1 MIKKNILL
9 IVVIFV
15 VLLILINQI
24 INLKKTILQKQ
35 NELNISLK
43 KNEQLSNLVKN
54 EIDTNPKEIR
64 DILKNYLENLEV
76 KDSIKNNISLEKI
89 KNSNW
94 EKRNLSEF
102 IPDNIPIKEEYS
114 ISQHFTQLHT
124 GLDFASPHG
133 GAVIAAGSG
142 KVVAKYTDEYFG
154 NILII
159 DHLNKYATVY
169 AHLAQIFVEENA
181 FVNKGEIIANVG
193 NSGNSSAPHLHFE
206 ILVDGKNINPE
217 KVFK

>member
-1 MIKKNILL
+1 MIKKNKLL